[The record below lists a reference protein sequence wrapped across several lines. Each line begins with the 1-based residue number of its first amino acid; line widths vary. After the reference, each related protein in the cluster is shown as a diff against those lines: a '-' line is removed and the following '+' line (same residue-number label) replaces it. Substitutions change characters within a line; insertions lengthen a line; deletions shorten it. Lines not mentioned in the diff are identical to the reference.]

1 MSHTRSHT
9 SSKPRLSLPRLL
21 APRKHYTAREVRQR
35 LQVDHDGDA
44 RTGAVHAAA
53 AMVSVWSSF
62 LTDRVAFS
70 LGRAANR
77 LPSVVFWYSQGLS
90 EQEIGRRLSPFG
102 TAWDADRALNAATT
116 LIAQA
121 LNRGEPRELVA

>member
-1 MSHTRSHT
+1 
-9 SSKPRLSLPRLL
+9 
-21 APRKHYTAREVRQR
+21 
-35 LQVDHDGDA
+35 LQVDQDGDA

-90 EQEIGRRLSPFG
+90 EHEIGRRISPFG
-102 TAWDADRALNAATT
+102 TAWDADRALDAAAA
-116 LIAQA
+116 LIAEA
-121 LNRGEPRELVA
+121 LNRGEIGDLVA

>member
-1 MSHTRSHT
+1 MSHSHSQT
-9 SSKPRLSLPRLL
+9 SSKPRLSLPWLL
-21 APRKHYTAREVRQR
+21 APRKNYTAGEVRQR

-44 RTGAVHAAA
+44 RTTAVHAVAS
-53 AMVSVWSSF
+53 MTGIWSSP
-62 LTDRVAFS
+62 LPDRLAFD

-102 TAWDADRALNAATT
+102 TAWDADRALDAATT

-121 LNRGEPRELVA
+121 LNRGEPRELLA

>member
-1 MSHTRSHT
+1 MSHSHSHT

-21 APRKHYTAREVRQR
+21 APRKNYTATEVRQR
-35 LQVDHDGDA
+35 LQVDHDGDT

-53 AMVSVWSSF
+53 AMVGVWSSF
-62 LTDRVAFS
+62 LTDRVAFD

-90 EQEIGRRLSPFG
+90 EHEIGRRLSPFG
-102 TAWDADRALNAATT
+102 TAWDADRALNAAAA

-121 LNRGEPRELVA
+121 LNQGEIGDLVA